1 MNAEFV
7 KSAFFAKDYP
17 ESDLPEIAFVGRS
30 NVGKSSMINS
40 LLGRKKL
47 VKVSAKPGKTRTINF
62 FNIEEKL
69 MLVDLPGYGF
79 AAVSKSERAS
89 WAKCI
94 ETYLTERHNLKA
106 CVLILDIRRKP
117 SDEDLDM
124 LGWLSDTETNTLVV
138 LTKTDKLSNNQIA
151 KQLKIIAEEVGI
163 DKEHFFLY
171 SSITGRGKDEVW
183 QAVESVTG
191 TEAGS

>member
-7 KSAFFAKDYP
+7 KSAFFEKDYP
-17 ESDLPEIAFVGRS
+17 ESTLPEIAFVGRS

-47 VKVSAKPGKTRTINF
+47 VKVSGRPGKTRTLNF
-62 FNIEEKL
+62 FNIDNEI

-89 WAKCI
+89 WAKSI
-94 ETYLTERHNLKA
+94 ETYLTKRENLKA
-106 CVLILDIRRKP
+106 CVLILDVRHKP
-117 SDEDLDM
+117 SGEDLDM
-124 LGWLSDTETNTLVV
+124 LEWFGETETNTLVV
-138 LTKTDKLSNNQIA
+138 LTKTDKLSKNQIA
-151 KQLKIIAEEVGI
+151 KQLRIISEEIGI

-171 SSITGRGKDEVW
+171 SSITGDGRDNVW
-183 QAVESVTG
+183 EAIRTVTAV
-191 TEAGS
+191 